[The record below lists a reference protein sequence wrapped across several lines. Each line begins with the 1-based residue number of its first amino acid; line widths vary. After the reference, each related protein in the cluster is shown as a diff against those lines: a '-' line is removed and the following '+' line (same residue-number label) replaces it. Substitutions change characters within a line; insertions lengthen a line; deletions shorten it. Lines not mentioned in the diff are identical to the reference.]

1 MPVLSLAERAPQRQK
16 RNGRRPNL
24 VQPPIPKEVLDGMSE
39 LEREHFEFFIQA
51 YEQAYERKY
60 GKLTPTAQINI
71 TQAGLDYIHLWRM
84 QGEQMRSKT
93 LVSMARQHP
102 GVQIRAWLTACGL
115 CEKDLEQPKQ
125 AKDSDDFAKNALLGL
140 AVN

>member
-1 MPVLSLAERAPQRQK
+1 MNVVSIATAAPPRQK
-16 RNGRRPNL
+16 KAGRKATL
-24 VQPPIPKEVLDGMSE
+24 VQPPIPIEVLEGMSE
-39 LEREHFEFFIQA
+39 LEQEHFDFFVAA

-84 QGEQMRSKT
+84 QAEQMRSKT

-125 AKDSDDFAKNALLGL
+125 AKNDDDFAKNALLGL
-140 AVN
+140 AIN